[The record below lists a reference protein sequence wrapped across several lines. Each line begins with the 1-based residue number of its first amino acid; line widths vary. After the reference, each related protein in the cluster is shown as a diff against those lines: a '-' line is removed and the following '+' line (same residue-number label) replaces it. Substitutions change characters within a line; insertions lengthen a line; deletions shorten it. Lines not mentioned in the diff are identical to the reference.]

1 MGARRQR
8 ARRVAASPSR
18 SDVQGRKLPLTI
30 GQRDELPE
38 CRKFSSHSSG
48 GLPASRAALMAPI
61 EMPAVQPGEDPPRPG
76 LRTRLLDRRRARRRL
91 AAAKRAFKGRTAAR
105 PMMFQPSQSAIL
117 EPNLVAHEHSCQ
129 CAPSTNW
136 RSGIAV
142 GYSAH
147 RLTSI
152 RFGPNAVALEHASP
166 HAVEIGP
173 ADLGERQKRIG
184 IGALGQ
190 CLFRELPELDTRPQC
205 NLHNGSEHGLRSTH
219 NIMRGE

>member
-1 MGARRQR
+1 LARIEIRRFSRVKTCLGQVFVHASLIGA
-8 ARRVAASPSR
+8 A
-18 SDVQGRKLPLTI
+18 
-30 GQRDELPE
+30 
-38 CRKFSSHSSG
+38 
-48 GLPASRAALMAPI
+48 RAAAL
-61 EMPAVQPGEDPPRPG
+61 PPQS
-76 LRTRLLDRRRARRRL
+76 A
-91 AAAKRAFKGRTAAR
+91 AFKGRTAAR
-105 PMMFQPSQSAIL
+105 PESEIISRTSSCLSTPVHVSVDEL
-117 EPNLVAHEHSCQ
+117 EP
-129 CAPSTNW
+129 
-136 RSGIAV
+136 RIAV
-142 GYSAH
+142 ENSAH

-166 HAVEIGP
+166 HAIEIGP

>member
-8 ARRVAASPSR
+8 ARRVVASPSG
-18 SDVQGRKLPLTI
+18 SDVKGGNLTSS
-30 GQRDELPE
+30 QN
-38 CRKFSSHSSG
+38 CRKFLSDSSD

-76 LRTRLLDRRRARRRL
+76 LPTASLIGAERAAVL
-91 AAAKRAFKGRTAAR
+91 PQQGDAFKGRTAAR
-105 PMMFQPSQSAIL
+105 PTMFQPSQSAIL
-117 EPNLVAHEHSCQ
+117 SRTSSRL
-129 CAPSTNW
+129 STPVNVPVNQLAQ
-136 RSGIAV
+136 RSAV

-152 RFGPNAVALEHASP
+152 RFGPNAVALQRASP
-166 HAVEIGP
+166 HAVEIRP
-173 ADLGERQKRIG
+173 TDLAERQKRIG

-205 NLHNGSEHGLRSTH
+205 NLHNGSEHRLRSTH
-219 NIMRGE
+219 NIIRGK